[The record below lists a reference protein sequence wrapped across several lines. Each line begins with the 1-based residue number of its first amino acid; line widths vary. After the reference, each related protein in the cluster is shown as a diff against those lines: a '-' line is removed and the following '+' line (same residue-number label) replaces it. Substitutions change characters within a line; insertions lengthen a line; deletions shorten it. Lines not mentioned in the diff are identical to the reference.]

1 MKIKD
6 IKKNLVY
13 CSVFHQESYLK
24 LLKLLIKSIKLFGD
38 LNDTMDILVITNKSF
53 KNSVQKILDNNQING
68 SIFCLPLNTLFEAGY
83 SRLYIFD
90 YPEIKKYKKVLYI
103 DTDILVTNKLELL
116 FNIELDNKLY
126 ALKEGKTNNHKWGW
140 DFFDDTGTQK
150 NISAFTTGTLL
161 FNNCEEIKMLFFKV
175 FNHIKKHIKEE
186 KPIPWCLEQPF
197 VVFHA
202 ITENLY
208 NSRELIGKVV
218 SWPTEYN
225 DEIIA
230 HFPGFPGNYE
240 YKIEGIENYF
250 NYMLELKSK

>member
-103 DTDILVTNKLELL
+103 DTDILVT
-116 FNIELDNKLY
+116 
-126 ALKEGKTNNHKWGW
+126 
-140 DFFDDTGTQK
+140 
-150 NISAFTTGTLL
+150 TGTLL

-240 YKIEGIENYF
+240 FKIDGIENYF
-250 NYMLELKSK
+250 NYMLQLKSK